1 MNSPRRPEPIRF
13 TRGGRAYVIAPAYAA
28 NEAGYI
34 GICDGRI
41 VVSAL
46 KAADVARSLIRA
58 EVQALTAPPRNTA

>member
-41 VVSAL
+41 VASA
-46 KAADVARSLIRA
+46 AGRAEVANSLIRGWSEA
-58 EVQALTAPPRNTA
+58 RRRL